1 LFSTLATQPAST
13 SVLPVSTGSGY
24 AFCRRVQPDQTNYYD
39 WDSQS
44 WLGRTIFLS
53 RLIRPTTIATA
64 LLARLYFEGEELKTV
79 RHEIISL
86 LEWSQTLK
94 HRETLNAQAARFNRE
109 FSAIPVAGSQ
119 KTMRSTDQS
128 RLWPPFRINNL

>member
-44 WLGRTIFLS
+44 WLGRTIFFS

-64 LLARLYFEGEELKTV
+64 LFARLYFEGEELKKDHRS
-79 RHEIISL
+79 RHEIICL
-86 LEWSQTLK
+86 LESSQTLK
-94 HRETLNAQAARFNRE
+94 HRETLNAQAARFNRG

-119 KTMRSTDQS
+119 KTGV
-128 RLWPPFRINNL
+128 